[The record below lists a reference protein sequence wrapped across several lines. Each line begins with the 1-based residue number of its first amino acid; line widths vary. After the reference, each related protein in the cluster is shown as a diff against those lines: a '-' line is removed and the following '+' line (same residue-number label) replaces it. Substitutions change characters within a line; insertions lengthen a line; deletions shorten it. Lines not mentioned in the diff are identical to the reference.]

1 MLYFPSSNPGKEA
14 HLRRLSLSF
23 AVLLCGVAASVALTH
38 PGASRA
44 DAATEPVFVASN
56 NPMTFD
62 FVGVGATSA
71 TKTTTVTN
79 QGTAPLVLSRVL
91 LGGRDYRDFRLTSDT
106 CTGASLAP
114 GATCAVG
121 VAFAPSAT
129 GTLVAWLRFTDNSPC
144 YDWVNIAGSGTETAT
159 RAMARPATCTSGT
172 TTATTTTTTTTPGST
187 VPATTT
193 PGGDTVSGSS
203 VVTFTKGCISRR
215 TVTVGLQPP
224 KGKSFK
230 AVKILLRGKT
240 IKTLTG
246 KAIKTKVPLK
256 GLPRGRFTVEV
267 RATTTDGERYVRKH
281 FYVTCVAA
289 KS

>member
-1 MLYFPSSNPGKEA
+1 LLYFPSTSSKDAP
-14 HLRRLSLSF
+14 LRRLLLIL
-23 AVLLCGVAASVALTH
+23 AVLLCGASLSVALGQ
-38 PGASRA
+38 PDASRA
-44 DAATEPVFVASN
+44 DTPPAPVFSSSL

-62 FVGVGATSA
+62 FVDVGTTSPA
-71 TKTTTVTN
+71 KTTTVTN
-79 QGTAPLVLSRVL
+79 RGGAALKLSQVL
-91 LGGRDYRDFRLTSDT
+91 LGGRDAKDFRIASDT

-121 VAFAPSAT
+121 VVFAPSSA
-129 GTLVAWLRFTDNSPC
+129 GTRVAWLRFTDNSPC
-144 YDWVNIAGSGTETAT
+144 YDWINIAGSATAT
-159 RAMARPATCTSGT
+159 SAPAAARAATCTPDPT
-172 TTATTTTTTTTPGST
+172 TTTTTTTTTPGST
-187 VPATTT
+187 GPATTT
-193 PGGDTVSGSS
+193 PGGGTVAGSS
-203 VVTFTKGCISRR
+203 VVTFTKTCTSRR

-246 KAIKTKVPLK
+246 RAIRTKVPLK

-267 RATTTDGERYVRKH
+267 RATTTDGKRYVRKH
-281 FYVTCVAA
+281 FYVTCVAT